1 MTFVGALNVGSIN
14 INFDKHLI
22 TNTSKSVKKPYYFD
36 RNFKQESM
44 FKNYQILSPNIDLDL
59 DKELKNIKI
68 DTSNTISN

>member
-44 FKNYQILSPNIDLDL
+44 FKNY
-59 DKELKNIKI
+59 
-68 DTSNTISN
+68 